1 MSWQQ
6 IYLDRYYARSSGWVD
21 GTTQFHELCASVIP
35 PESEILEIGSGPS
48 NETSTFLT
56 SLGTLQGVDIDPDIA
71 TNDALLAA
79 HVLTGDDYPFP
90 DDTFDA
96 CVSNYV
102 NEHIAD
108 PRRHLHEI
116 RRVLKP
122 NGVYVFRTPNRFHY
136 TAIASGLTPHWFH
149 RLVANRLRNLPP
161 TSHDPYPTHYRMNS
175 RAKIERSAAELGF
188 VVERFRLIEP
198 EPSYGMSSPLLF
210 FPFLAYERVVNK
222 FTSLAALRAN
232 ILAVLRKLP

>member
-6 IYLDRYYARSSGWVD
+6 DYLNRYYARSSGWVD
-21 GTTQFHELCASVIP
+21 GTTQFHELCASVISP
-35 PESEILEIGSGPS
+35 GSNILEIGSGPS
-48 NETSTFLT
+48 NETSTVLS
-56 SLGTLQGVDIDPDIA
+56 SLGTLHGVDIDADLL
-71 TNDALLAA
+71 TNDALSAA
-79 HVLTGDDYPFP
+79 HILTGNDYPFP
-90 DDTFDA
+90 DATFDA

-108 PRRHLHEI
+108 PPSHLSEV

-136 TAIASGLTPHWFH
+136 TSIVSAVTPHWFH
-149 RLVANRLRNLPP
+149 RLVANRLRNLPS
-161 TSHDPYPTHYRMNS
+161 TSHDPYPTHYKLNS
-175 RAKIERSAAELGF
+175 RSTIERCAAAFGF
-188 VVERFRLIEP
+188 AVDEFHLIEP
-198 EPSYGMSSPLLF
+198 EPSYGMSSRLFF

-222 FTSLAALRAN
+222 FNSMALLRAN